1 MAETM
6 RDIHNAAFHR
16 RLNQF
21 INESEEVYHP
31 QETWVDGKHILHL
44 LYYLSVIGARTI
56 NFVAT
61 LNMSGGSVNIGIGQI
76 QSSIRGQGLLETN
89 AWNGILY
96 ITEDMSDITSS
107 LVDGLT
113 ASATFTETV
122 DINTYQVVSENNL
135 SDDMSNVSVTLGGIF
150 GTIDMTETLEVTT

>member
-1 MAETM
+1 M
-6 RDIHNAAFHR
+6 
-16 RLNQF
+16 
-21 INESEEVYHP
+21 
-31 QETWVDGKHILHL
+31 

-122 DINTYQVVSENNL
+122 AINTYQVVSENNL
-135 SDDMSNVSVTLGGIF
+135 SDDMSNVSATLGGIF
-150 GTIDMTETLEVTT
+150 GTIDMTETLEVTTE